1 MTPPNDDGAAATDVR
16 AAEAARQQAML
27 DGNTF
32 TLGELLS
39 DTLVYTHAT
48 GAKDS
53 KQSYL
58 QQLDSGALR
67 YEALEFVAPEI
78 TVLGSAALGNVG
90 LVRAVMK
97 ATVVRGE
104 TRRNIASS
112 YLAVW
117 LNTAS
122 GWKLEA
128 MQATSLPAAT

>member
-1 MTPPNDDGAAATDVR
+1 
-16 AAEAARQQAML
+16 ML

-32 TLGELLS
+32 TLGELPS
-39 DTLVYTHAT
+39 DTLVYTHST
-48 GAKDS
+48 GVKDS

-58 QQLDSGALR
+58 QKLSNGSLR
-67 YEALEFVAPEI
+67 YEALEFLTPEI
-78 TVLGSAALGNVG
+78 TVRGSAALGNVG

-97 ATVVRGE
+97 ATVARGE

-117 LNTAS
+117 LNTPS

-128 MQATSLPAAT
+128 VQATPLPAAT